1 MEPQADE
8 LVHAFIAQRRYD
20 GDREMLGALLAGTIA
35 AAARAWPAIPLDP
48 LLFAATLGEKVED
61 GTELATQLGQL
72 RAADLYLATAA
83 ATQCPGAVDAFETAV
98 LAKVPAYLVRFGL
111 APPLVD
117 DVQQA
122 LRVKLFV
129 AEDPREARIRQY
141 SGRGALDSWIC
152 AVAIRT
158 AHDVL
163 RSRTRDGGGG
173 GGGDDELD
181 VLSASDDPELE
192 LMRQRHQAD
201 FRAALAETIAALQ
214 PRQRTLLRMHFL
226 ERLTTIELGR
236 LYGVNQST
244 ASRWLTEARQTVS
257 NEVRTRLRQRLRVSE
272 TEMDSLLGLLQSR
285 LDVSFARLLRT
296 SPG

>member
-1 MEPQADE
+1 MESREHDLAG
-8 LVHAFIAQRRYD
+8 AFIAQRRYD
-20 GDREMLGALLAGTIA
+20 GDRDALGELLAGTVG
-35 AAARAWPAIPLDP
+35 AAARAWPTLPLDP
-48 LLFAATLGEKVED
+48 LLFAATLGEKVGE
-61 GTELATQLGQL
+61 GPEPLTELAQL

-83 ATQCPGAVDAFETAV
+83 ASQCPGAVELFETAV

-111 APPLVD
+111 AAPLVD
-117 DVQQA
+117 EVQQA

-129 AEDPREARIRQY
+129 SEEPREARIRQY

-158 AHDVL
+158 AHDLL
-163 RSRTRDGGGG
+163 RARNRDGG
-173 GGGDDELD
+173 DESDEELD
-181 VLSASDDPELE
+181 VLAASDDPELE

-214 PRQRTLLRMHFL
+214 PRQRTLLRLHFL

-244 ASRWLTEARQTVS
+244 ASRWLSDARQTVS
-257 NEVRTRLRQRLRVSE
+257 SDMRTRLRERLRVSE
-272 TEMDSLLGLLQSR
+272 AEMDSLFALLQSQ
-285 LDVSFARLLRT
+285 LDVSFGRLLRT
-296 SPG
+296 SAG